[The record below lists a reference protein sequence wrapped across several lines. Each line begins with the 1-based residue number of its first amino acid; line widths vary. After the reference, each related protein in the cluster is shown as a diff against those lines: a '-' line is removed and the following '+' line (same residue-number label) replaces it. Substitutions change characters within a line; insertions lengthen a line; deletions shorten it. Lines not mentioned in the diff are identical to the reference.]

1 MKKSKWLK
9 AGAVAGAVM
18 SSAAANASVLTAESQ
33 ASLEQIVGD
42 ITIVGGIIIGAA
54 AVYAS
59 FRWVKRGIGM

>member
-9 AGAVAGAVM
+9 AGAAAGAAM
-18 SSAAANASVLTAESQ
+18 GATAANASVLTAEVQ
-33 ASLEQIVGD
+33 ATIEAIVGD
-42 ITIVGGIIIGAA
+42 ITTVGGIIIGAA

>member
-18 SSAAANASVLTAESQ
+18 GATAANASVITTEVQ
-33 ASLEQIVGD
+33 ASLDGINGD
-42 ITIVGGIIIGAA
+42 LVIVGGIIIGVA